1 MPAFNRR
8 LPESACIVDCHRAD
22 LIGRI
27 TQVMPLADRLRSLGM
42 LHVEAYEEIRAAKTS
57 QEKMRELFKALD
69 SGGDRVKSA
78 FYCTLRDIHPY
89 LLQDLEGQANR
100 SRRKH
105 LPSLPLTPEGMTGKH
120 TVTEVPRG
128 PTLMQILAS
137 FCFLLPFLH
146 LIGQFSQGWMERYWR
161 AWDED
166 NTHHT
171 NVANAFGSDI
181 YVEVRGPHDCV
192 YTAQIPH
199 DSHESFQTEKG
210 QVTVKIFADDCHN
223 KVLVSKAFDSDIS
236 VIVKNDNGNPYFVRS
251 KYGKVWQE
259 EEYKRLLF
267 A

>member
-8 LPESACIVDCHRAD
+8 LPESACIVERHRAD

-105 LPSLPLTPEGMTGKH
+105 LPSPPLAPEGMRGKH

-171 NVANAFGSDI
+171 NVANAI
-181 YVEVRGPHDCV
+181 YVELRGPHDRV

-210 QVTVKIFADDCHN
+210 VDYCNGLFTGLPKKTIKQLQVMQNAAARVFG
-223 KVLVSKAFDSDIS
+223 LR
-236 VIVKNDNGNPYFVRS
+236 G
-251 KYGKVWQE
+251 
-259 EEYKRLLF
+259 
-267 A
+267 